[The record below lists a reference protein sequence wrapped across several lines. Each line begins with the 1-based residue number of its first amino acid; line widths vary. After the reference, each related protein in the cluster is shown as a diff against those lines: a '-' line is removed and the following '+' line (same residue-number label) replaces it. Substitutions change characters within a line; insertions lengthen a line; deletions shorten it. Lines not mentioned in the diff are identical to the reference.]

1 MISRYQQDTM
11 MRQPF
16 AAKTMM
22 QNRKENPVLTKGIL
36 SLIDK
41 ISIPNATFLRGQYSA
56 DLVHF
61 EQQDEWSCGYRNL
74 QMLLSSILP
83 NIPTTHSLFKED
95 GNHKIIPN
103 IMELQRLFEMSWREG
118 FDRDG
123 ARHFNYK
130 IQGSRAQIGAVEA
143 ASLLSFL
150 SIDSV
155 VVQFEKSRQHEWK
168 FAAQFIW
175 NYFSKPCQCE
185 SFSDF
190 DSFSMDPPESASDI
204 VQEVLYNTQEN
215 ENNYAIDKGFC
226 CEQSDNE
233 SWSSF
238 GSKCQCSRP
247 PLYLQWDGHS
257 ATIVGVEKT
266 IRKKSFKESVGSYQ
280 NNCGDEMSYNMLVY
294 DPNKEVRSLKAELK
308 IAMKMKKFD
317 SNIIRSLRMSMEE
330 IKGNR
335 CQIIVCSLRNVTYA
349 DRQRCRHTINS
360 ITPSIE

>member
-1 MISRYQQDTM
+1 MVSRYQQDAM
-11 MRQPF
+11 MRKPV
-16 AAKTMM
+16 ATKATKKSR
-22 QNRKENPVLTKGIL
+22 NENPVLTKGIL

-41 ISIPNATFLRGQYSA
+41 ISIPNATFLRGQYCT
-56 DLVHF
+56 DLIHF

-83 NIPTTHSLFKED
+83 NIPTTHSLFKEN
-95 GNHKIIPN
+95 GNHKVIPN
-103 IMELQRLFEMSWREG
+103 IIELQRLFEMSWREG

-123 ARHFNYK
+123 ARHFNYR

-155 VVQFEKSRQHEWK
+155 VVQFEKSRRHEWN

-175 NYFSKPCQCE
+175 NYFSKPCQCACLDDFE
-185 SFSDF
+185 SFD
-190 DSFSMDPPESASDI
+190 MDPIESASDI
-204 VQEVLYNTQEN
+204 VQEVLYNIQEN
-215 ENNYAIDKGFC
+215 GNYCAIDKGSC

-233 SWSSF
+233 SWTSF

-266 IRKKSFKESVGSYQ
+266 VRKRGFQGNVKSNQ
-280 NNCGDEMSYNMLVY
+280 NYYADEMSYNMLVY

-317 SNIIRSLRMSMEE
+317 SNIIRSLRMPLEE

-335 CQIIVCSLRNVTYA
+335 CQIIICSMRNVTYA